1 MLNNNLIKYHFIKK
15 IISHFE
21 MIQLEWSNN
30 NGYAMQFNW
39 FLFSWNQSKR
49 NKKKCTTFFFVIA
62 QEFSLCFTFS
72 INIIANYLTVKHSI
86 WSKICHKKRTKNQ
99 ISNKKFLSRFPVF
112 YCLINFWNSWRFPN
126 TFKKDSRFRKTK
138 IFYN

>member
-1 MLNNNLIKYHFIKK
+1 
-15 IISHFE
+15 

-30 NGYAMQFNW
+30 NGYAMPFNW

-49 NKKKCTTFFFVIA
+49 NKKKCTTFFSVIA

-86 WSKICHKKRTKNQ
+86 WSKICHIKEPKNQ
-99 ISNKKFLSRFPVF
+99 ISNKKFLSRFPIFIVWSIF
-112 YCLINFWNSWRFPN
+112 EILEDFQIRLKKNPISEKR
-126 TFKKDSRFRKTK
+126 TFLRWK
-138 IFYN
+138 YYH